1 VTTTDKAL
9 SILGGK
15 KVLAKG
21 SRARASKAAPARRGA
36 ARPGA
41 AVVAGL
47 AKRAGSP
54 PLGIEPGEVRWVE
67 IIRSGL
73 PSEALERTAG
83 ELKLSVNDLSLRLGL
98 PPRTVHRRVQ
108 KGERL
113 TPDETEKN
121 VRAARALAKAQQVL
135 GDDDGRLW
143 LLEPSRALGGEV
155 PITLL
160 DTADGF
166 TAVMDELG
174 RLEYGVVS

>member
-1 VTTTDKAL
+1 MTTTDKAL

-15 KVLAKG
+15 KLLAQG
-21 SRARASKAAPARRGA
+21 ARHGRKVAPARRGS
-36 ARPGA
+36 ARRGA
-41 AVVAGL
+41 VGLEEGAVPV
-47 AKRAGSP
+47 

-73 PSEALERTAG
+73 PSESLERTAG
-83 ELKLSVNDLSLRLGL
+83 KLKLSVNDLSLRLGL